1 MVNAPVRRPRPTLLA
16 LIGVYTKIGLL
27 GFGGGYAVL
36 SFIRSEVVDGHAWI
50 DAEQFDNVVEMSAF
64 APGPTTSNVLAAIA
78 YRLQGWKGLVMGTIA
93 ALWPSFLL
101 IMLLAVATRIL
112 HNPWLTG
119 ALHGIEVAVVGLLID
134 VVWTLWKDVPK
145 AVVTAILALLSLA
158 LTVLGLN
165 PVITIGIAAAIGL
178 FDFLIRRQPLSRAS
192 KPTSEIHH
200 E

>member
-1 MVNAPVRRPRPTLLA
+1 MNAPVRRPRPTLLA
-16 LIGVYTKIGLL
+16 LMRVYTKIGIL

-101 IMLLAVATRIL
+101 IMLLAVTTRIL

-178 FDFLIRRQPLSRAS
+178 LDFLIRRQPLSRGS